1 MDDVEVS
8 IHHLST
14 SEVVRLS
21 ITRKG
26 QKMKTFVKK
35 WWNDFKTFDWKMYL
49 ALCLL
54 ALVPAIYQTVVT
66 KLITSFTSPGSLDI
80 VGQMEWFDLI
90 DETICAFLIVPMYSV
105 LSKAHKREDFNKV
118 VFKLGI
124 IVVGLYALFSLGTFF
139 YGINLISYMNP
150 AEIDTAAAYRYLS
163 LETVAFMIGIVFSYA
178 SVVFLVIDKS
188 RYMYAF
194 LVAKIGLALLSDFAL
209 IPNMGIDGIAVSNI
223 IANTIMGALAI
234 GLLIYIKQLRPGKY
248 SKDDLPHLKDWGRI
262 GLFAGFQQFLDNIIY
277 ALMICKMV
285 NAVSQSGNYWVSNN
299 FIWGW
304 LLIPITCLAEIIRKD
319 AGANGYNLKQKNY
332 YSIAIFALVL
342 WFALI
347 PSYQWF
353 FGTVEGLDNAS
364 VIFEI
369 VLKNLGFYIAYALS
383 QIPDA
388 IFVGMGKTKYN
399 AINSVFCNIVYYGI
413 WFILYKTGAVVMT
426 MDMIIIMFGV
436 GNIVHWGVSLI
447 EEKIFLKREL
457 LKLSR
462 EAK

>member
-1 MDDVEVS
+1 MKS
-8 IHHLST
+8 I
-14 SEVVRLS
+14 
-21 ITRKG
+21 I
-26 QKMKTFVKK
+26 KK
-35 WWNDFKTFDWKMYL
+35 WWSDLKTFDWKMYV

-66 KLITSFTSPGSLDI
+66 KLITSFTGPGSLDI

-105 LSKAHKREDFNKV
+105 LSRAYKREDFNKV

-124 IVVGLYALFSLGTFF
+124 IVIGLYALFSLGTFF
-139 YGINLISYMNP
+139 YGIHLVGYMNP
-150 AEIDTAAAYRYLS
+150 TEIDVGAAYRYLS

-194 LVAKIGLALLSDFAL
+194 LVAKIVLALLSDFL
-209 IPNMGIDGIAVSNI
+209 LVPNMGIDGIAVSNI
-223 IANTIMGALAI
+223 IANTVMGALAV
-234 GLLIYIKQLRPGKY
+234 GLLIYSKHITIGKFT
-248 SKDDLPHLKDWGRI
+248 KEDLPHLKNWGKT
-262 GLFAGFQQFLDNIIY
+262 GLFAGSQQFLDNIIY
-277 ALMICKMV
+277 ALMICRMV
-285 NAVSQSGNYWVSNN
+285 NAVSESGNYWVSNN

-319 AGANGYNLKQKNY
+319 AGADGYNLKQRNY
-332 YSIAIFALVL
+332 YSIAIVTLLF

-347 PSYQWF
+347 PTYPWF
-353 FGTVEGLDNAS
+353 FNTVEGLDNS
-364 VIFEI
+364 QRIFEI
-369 VLKNLGFYIAYALS
+369 VVKNLGFYIAYALS

-399 AINSVFCNIVYYGI
+399 FANSVFCNIVYYGI
-413 WFILYKTGAVVMT
+413 WFILYRTGAVIMS
-426 MDMIIIMFGV
+426 MDMIIVMFGV
-436 GNIVHWGVSLI
+436 GNVVHWAVSLI

-457 LKLSR
+457 NKLAR
-462 EAK
+462 V

>member
-1 MDDVEVS
+1 
-8 IHHLST
+8 
-14 SEVVRLS
+14 
-21 ITRKG
+21 
-26 QKMKTFVKK
+26 MKLRIKQ
-35 WWNDFKTFDWKMYL
+35 WWNTFKTFDWKMYL

-66 KLITSFTSPGSLDI
+66 KLITTHTSPGSLDI

-90 DETICAFLIVPMYSV
+90 DETICAFLIISMYSV
-105 LSKAHKREDFNKV
+105 LSKAYKKGNFKQV

-124 IVVGLYALFSLGTFF
+124 VVVALYALFSLGTFF
-139 YGINLISYMNP
+139 WGIGMINYMNP
-150 AEIDTAAAYRYLS
+150 NDIDIAAAYRYLS

-194 LVAKIGLALLSDFAL
+194 LVAKISLSLLSDFAL

-223 IANTIMGALAI
+223 IANTVMGVLAI
-234 GLLIYIKQLRPGKY
+234 GLLVYIKQIKPGKY
-248 SKDDLPHLKDWGRI
+248 NKSDIPHFIDWGRI
-262 GLFAGFQQFLDNIIY
+262 GLFAGGQQFLDNIIY

-285 NAVSQSGNYWVSNN
+285 NAVSESGNYWVANN

-304 LLIPITCLAEIIRKD
+304 LLIPITCLVEIIRKD
-319 AGANGYNLKQKNY
+319 AGANGYKLKQINY
-332 YSIAIFALVL
+332 YSISIIVLLL

-347 PSYQWF
+347 PTYQWF
-353 FGTVEGLDNAS
+353 FGTVEGIDNS
-364 VIFEI
+364 GRILEI

-399 AINSVFCNIVYYGI
+399 AINSLLCNIVYYGI
-413 WFILYKTGAVVMT
+413 WYIFYKSSAVTMT
-426 MDMIIIMFGV
+426 MDMIIIMFGC
-436 GNIVHWGVSLI
+436 GNVFHWGVSLV
-447 EEKIFLKREL
+447 EEKFFLKREL
-457 LKLSR
+457 RKVG
-462 EAK
+462 E